1 MKSLIKC
8 GIAKCESEEFAKIDK
23 NDYIR
28 FKKNKYEYDVLV
40 EDKEEFKKKYKIE
53 VIDKPRIEDIMIIY
67 IKGEK

>member
-8 GIAKCESEEFAKIDK
+8 GIARCESEQFEKIDK
-23 NDYIR
+23 NDYIK

-40 EDKEEFKKKYKIE
+40 ENKVEFKKKYKINI
-53 VIDKPRIEDIMIIY
+53 IDKPKIEDIMIIY